1 MSTKRRLSASVD
13 EDLLAAAERAV
24 QLKEAESVSAWVND
38 AMRKKLENDKRLRA
52 LAAYIKQ
59 YEAEFG
65 VITEDDMVNAE
76 REAKR
81 RTITTRGLRAGESR
95 RKYGR

>member
-1 MSTKRRLSASVD
+1 MIGKRRLSATVD
-13 EDLLAAAERAV
+13 ADLLAAAERAV
-24 QLKEAESVSAWVND
+24 QTKAVESVSAWVND
-38 AMRKKLENDKRLRA
+38 AMRKKYENDKRLRA

-65 VITEDDMVNAE
+65 EITEEDMVNAE
-76 REAKR
+76 RETKR

>member
-1 MSTKRRLSASVD
+1 MTGKRRLSASVD
-13 EDLLAAAERAV
+13 ADLLVAVERAV
-24 QLKEAESVSAWVND
+24 ERKEVESVSAWVND
-38 AMRKKLENDKRLRA
+38 AMRKKLDHEGRLRA
-52 LAAYIKQ
+52 LAAAIAD

-65 VITEDDMVNAE
+65 LITEEDMVHAE
-76 REAKR
+76 RELKR

>member
-1 MSTKRRLSASVD
+1 MKGKRRLSASVD
-13 EDLLAAAERAV
+13 ADLLAAAERAV
-24 QLKEAESVSAWVND
+24 ELSEVESVSAWVND
-38 AMRKKLENDKRLRA
+38 AMRKKHEHEGRLRA
-52 LAAYIKQ
+52 LASAIAA

-65 VITEDDMVNAE
+65 VITEEDMVHAE
-76 REAKR
+76 RELKR